1 MNSAYGSLSG
11 GTNRMADDLVDK
23 LQEPRIVEALVTLLD
38 KSDKLAM
45 FTEALEGFLVRSDGL
60 FESIS
65 RSVVQVRKA
74 GAGAFGKSL
83 EKIDL
88 DDIKSASGQLQGML
102 PLMRDLV
109 SELGALKQA
118 GVFDADVVAILGRT
132 GRAMAATVRDP
143 KARSNETRGIFSL
156 LGLLK
161 DPDVARSLNF
171 LISFAR
177 HFGGNLNDGGNGS
190 AVNTLPTAATQSP
203 ARKKL
208 S

>member
-190 AVNTLPTAATQSP
+190 AVNTLPTAATQSS